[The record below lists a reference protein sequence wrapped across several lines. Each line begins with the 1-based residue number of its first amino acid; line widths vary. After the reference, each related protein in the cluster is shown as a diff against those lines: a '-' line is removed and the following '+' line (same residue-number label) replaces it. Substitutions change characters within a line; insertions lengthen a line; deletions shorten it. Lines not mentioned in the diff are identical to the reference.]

1 MQTFINFFDKKHKFE
16 EEETFFFQQI
26 QGFPAKKQEQL
37 EKSIKEKQVFS
48 KMLCCSIAIM
58 QLWKSSKNMLKGVHF

>member
-26 QGFPAKKQEQL
+26 QGFPA
-37 EKSIKEKQVFS
+37 
-48 KMLCCSIAIM
+48 
-58 QLWKSSKNMLKGVHF
+58 